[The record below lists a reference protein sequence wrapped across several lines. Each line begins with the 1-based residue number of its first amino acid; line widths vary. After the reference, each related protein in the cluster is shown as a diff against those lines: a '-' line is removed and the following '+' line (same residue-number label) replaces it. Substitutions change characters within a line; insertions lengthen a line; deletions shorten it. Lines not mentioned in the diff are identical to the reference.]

1 MLYVTET
8 PVSTKQICRIRKLMK
23 NIGSVRSKN
32 PEKGKQS
39 RFDRGKKRDRSE
51 GYAQRDGLGD
61 YSSSDSESSQ
71 HCLGAKCR
79 GSEFQGEE
87 RESCN
92 DSCEEESL
100 SNSYGA
106 QWDVFQKQDVSKLLE
121 YIKNHSLELEPM
133 DSSKKQVTF
142 GLMV

>member
-1 MLYVTET
+1 
-8 PVSTKQICRIRKLMK
+8 MK
-23 NIGSVRSKN
+23 NIGRVRSKN
-32 PEKGKQS
+32 PEKGKETTLG
-39 RFDRGKKRDRSE
+39 RGKKQDRFEAS
-51 GYAQRDGLGD
+51 YAQRDWSDG

-71 HCLGAKCR
+71 HCLRSKCN

-87 RESCN
+87 KESCN
-92 DSCEEESL
+92 DSCEEEIL

-133 DSSKKQVTF
+133 DSSKKQVSF
-142 GLMV
+142 GLMF